1 MSEGQGKKARSSKP
15 VADLQR
21 ELRIKKLPRH
31 IQAFD
36 ISNIQGQD
44 AVGSLVVFRD
54 GRPARKE
61 YRRFK
66 IRSVRGQDD
75 FAMMAEV
82 VGRRFRRL
90 VQENRRLPH
99 LVLVD
104 GGKGQLS
111 AACKVLN
118 DLGIGEVPV
127 VGLAKRLD
135 EVFLPD
141 RSEAIMIPKTS
152 SALKLLQRIRD
163 EAHRF
168 AIQYHRRLRGRRMRG
183 SELEAIPGIGQKRIR
198 LLLRHFGSLRR
209 VTASSVD
216 DLRDVPGLGQ
226 QLARRV
232 YEYLRTAAP
241 FC

>member
-1 MSEGQGKKARSSKP
+1 
-15 VADLQR
+15 
-21 ELRIKKLPRH
+21 
-31 IQAFD
+31 
-36 ISNIQGQD
+36 
-44 AVGSLVVFRD
+44 
-54 GRPARKE
+54 
-61 YRRFK
+61 
-66 IRSVRGQDD
+66 
-75 FAMMAEV
+75 MMAEV

-99 LVLVD
+99 LVVVD

-118 DLGIGEVPV
+118 DLGIGELPV

-152 SALKLLQRIRD
+152 PALKLLQRIRD

-232 YEYLRTAAP
+232 YEYLHPAAP
-241 FC
+241 FS